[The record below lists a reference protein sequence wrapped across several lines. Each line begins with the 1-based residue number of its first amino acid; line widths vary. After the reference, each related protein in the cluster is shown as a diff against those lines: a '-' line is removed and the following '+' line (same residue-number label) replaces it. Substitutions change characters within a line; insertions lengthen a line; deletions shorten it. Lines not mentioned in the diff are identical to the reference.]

1 MAHNAPTPRMAL
13 SCWEVA
19 PSLSDPPFWK
29 VVLSPSQD
37 TTQQTSSTPKY
48 SIDSIWKHH
57 HAGALLSLGKGMT
70 LNCNIFYASENT
82 SQNKHKGNRRWIGL
96 CHFLNNNKVPW
107 IFLSFF
113 FYLMNIFF
121 TYFTYKPLF
130 PLPSLLPFSPS
141 YSHIPPSPSLLLPSP
156 SPFKMDHASHGLE
169 QSMEHQVEVELSLPH
184 PCIKVGRGNPTWGT
198 VYPNQLSARARFWS
212 HC

>member
-121 TYFTYKPLF
+121 HLF
-130 PLPSLLPFSPS
+130 YIQTSVSPPFSP
-141 YSHIPPSPSLLLPSP
+141 PLLSLLLPYTTLPITPPPFSISIQDGSCFPWAWTKHGTSSWGRTEPPP
-156 SPFKMDHASHGLE
+156 SL
-169 QSMEHQVEVELSLPH
+169 HQ
-184 PCIKVGRGNPTWGT
+184 GW
-198 VYPNQLSARARFWS
+198 AR
-212 HC
+212 

>member
-1 MAHNAPTPRMAL
+1 MAHSAPTPRMAL

-29 VVLSPSQD
+29 VVLSSSQD

-48 SIDSIWKHH
+48 SIDSIWKHDH
-57 HAGALLSLGKGMT
+57 VGASLSLGKGMT
-70 LNCNIFYASENT
+70 LNCNILYASENT
-82 SQNKHKGNRRWIGL
+82 SQNKRKGNRRWIGL

-113 FYLMNIFF
+113 FFF
-121 TYFTYKPLF
+121 LLNEHFFHLF
-130 PLPSLLPFSPS
+130 YIQTCFPPPLLPFSPS
-141 YSHIPPSPSLLLPSP
+141 YSHIPPSPSLFLFSP
-156 SPFKMDHASHGLE
+156 SPFKMDHASHGLV

-184 PCIKVGRGNPTWGT
+184 PCIEVERGNPTWGT
-198 VYPNQLSARARFWS
+198 GSPKSAK
-212 HC
+212 C